1 MELENTYENAKELVE
16 CRSGRAGDNGESLKP
31 ECRVQPME
39 LAQRNLSLR
48 VIYVLLGVSI
58 LLSVVA
64 IITAVMLTIKNSE
77 QTLGSIAKIQ
87 DEISQLTKRNH
98 EMTLS
103 TFAKLQDEI
112 SQLNKSSSVQAISD
126 RVLRILKW
134 KGEQPEIVVQFDA
147 SAIAI
152 KSSEQTLSSIDKIQD
167 EISQLSK
174 NTTTLIAG
182 LKNELFQCKSNVVV
196 NFTKTGRSITE
207 LEDDILQRSNILL
220 RCPKEWTRFRE
231 SCYSFSSS
239 TKTWDDAQR
248 HCELLDA
255 HLVVINNAEEQ
266 EFLINT
272 LQSRYWIG
280 LSDAASEGDWRW
292 VDGTDYSSSSSN
304 WSKGEPNDEKNAED
318 CVETFDNGKWNDLPC
333 VTSQSW
339 ICERAALI
347 ASTI

>member
-87 DEISQLTKRNH
+87 DEISQLTKTIKNSKQTLISIPKIQDEISQLSKRNH

-112 SQLNKSSSVQAISD
+112 SQLNKT
-126 RVLRILKW
+126 
-134 KGEQPEIVVQFDA
+134 
-147 SAIAI
+147 I

>member
-112 SQLNKSSSVQAISD
+112 SQLNKT
-126 RVLRILKW
+126 
-134 KGEQPEIVVQFDA
+134 
-147 SAIAI
+147 I